1 MKIKQK
7 KQLDL
12 PQLIEWAAK
21 NKIKNQ
27 IFRADKQLM
36 NVEFYKSGDFETFG
50 FTGIDTIFTVEVE
63 EKINEDTEFEF
74 LILIEDF
81 NPKFISPK
89 RNKSINEAGVNRACT
104 LEIHAY
110 IDGEF
115 KLIWT
120 RDKGVMAN
128 G

>member
-63 EKINEDTEFEF
+63 KKLTKIQSLNF
-74 LILIEDF
+74 LF
-81 NPKFISPK
+81 
-89 RNKSINEAGVNRACT
+89 
-104 LEIHAY
+104 
-110 IDGEF
+110 
-115 KLIWT
+115 
-120 RDKGVMAN
+120 
-128 G
+128 